1 MNRRL
6 ACSSGKVRSQTGE
19 TPVQRVFATI
29 LSLLLLAVAG
39 TSAFAKTANGNEL
52 ALYLTEAKTDAERK
66 ALLDEA
72 LGQQHFFR
80 YLRVVML
87 DAGET
92 NGYPYVFLSMT
103 EPSSQM
109 TVQCKVLKSLSLAK
123 LKENPVTKVGDAVA
137 LTGVVAGVDLAKKL
151 ITLNPVIVRYKD
163 LLAPK
168 PGKELL
174 AERDTSVIV
183 YSFTGGKNP
192 VNVTKRDEDLLKY
205 EKEILATQGK
215 DAWAQ
220 FLLKEIAKRD
230 QAARAERDEL
240 DIYRKTAPAV
250 QPHSTPNTPAPIT
263 EDDD

>member
-1 MNRRL
+1 MPSPSRIIVIIVACVAL
-6 ACSSGKVRSQTGE
+6 AGGAASG
-19 TPVQRVFATI
+19 
-29 LSLLLLAVAG
+29 
-39 TSAFAKTANGNEL
+39 KTANGNEL

-80 YLRVVML
+80 YLRVVTL

-109 TVQCKVLKSLSLAK
+109 TVECKVLKSLSLAK
-123 LKENPVTKVGDAVA
+123 LKEDPVTKVGDAVA
-137 LTGVVAGVDLAKKL
+137 LTGVVAGVDVAKKL

-163 LLAPK
+163 LLAPQ

-205 EKEILATQGK
+205 EKEILDTQGK

-230 QAARAERDEL
+230 QAARAERDKL
-240 DIYRKTAPAV
+240 DIYRKMSPPPQPNTAPNA
-250 QPHSTPNTPAPIT
+250 PPPIT
-263 EDDD
+263 EDDE